1 MELLDGACSKNTD
14 VSDCRKCCII
24 YEAECKL
31 CNMVYRG
38 TTQNKNKKRQ
48 NQHFGD
54 VKKLVED
61 GIKSDSFAE
70 HFAKHFKEQGIKK
83 ASNSMV
89 RAMVKMKIIWK
100 GNIISCMKSFNKRTC
115 KLCMKERMLIL
126 EGMEEN
132 PKKLINT
139 RAEIYGGCKHKTAF
153 HRFKNIYTPVEQSS
167 TDDGISQ
174 KESITKRSNQKAK
187 VNPYEEWW
195 LKVGIEDIMIDGVVV
210 CPSVLSVPVENEPPQ
225 LAEEPA
231 VIFDV

>member
-1 MELLDGACSKNTD
+1 MTVVLVVGFLLS
-14 VSDCRKCCII
+14 
-24 YEAECKL
+24 
-31 CNMVYRG
+31 
-38 TTQNKNKKRQ
+38 TTLIR
-48 NQHFGD
+48 
-54 VKKLVED
+54 LLS
-61 GIKSDSFAE
+61 ILLSTSS
-70 HFAKHFKEQGIKK
+70 KEQGIKK

-174 KESITKRSNQKAK
+174 KESIR
-187 VNPYEEWW
+187 
-195 LKVGIEDIMIDGVVV
+195 
-210 CPSVLSVPVENEPPQ
+210 
-225 LAEEPA
+225 
-231 VIFDV
+231 VILISW